1 MPGALARFPR
11 WINPIRIIVLALL
24 AFLLSAATS
33 QAAGLKKY
41 RITSHAK
48 DTQTINGYLLRPKG
62 RGPFP
67 AVVALHGCGGLWK
80 RNSKVLTSRHAD
92 WGKRLQKAGYVVLFP
107 DSFGSRGQ
115 NSLCKIKKRPVKHSH
130 RVGDVRGAA
139 DWLATQP
146 LVFSK
151 RIALLGWSNGAM
163 SLLWSLAPDEAPT
176 KTEFITAIGFYPG
189 CRTISRKTTWEQ
201 QMTGHRPGHAKTSC
215 HDGVLASYFTK
226 VPIMALMPPTQEFAF
241 SRTGPIRLT
250 AMVLST

>member
-92 WGKRLQKAGYVVLFP
+92 WGKRL
-107 DSFGSRGQ
+107 
-115 NSLCKIKKRPVKHSH
+115 
-130 RVGDVRGAA
+130 
-139 DWLATQP
+139 
-146 LVFSK
+146 
-151 RIALLGWSNGAM
+151 
-163 SLLWSLAPDEAPT
+163 
-176 KTEFITAIGFYPG
+176 
-189 CRTISRKTTWEQ
+189 
-201 QMTGHRPGHAKTSC
+201 
-215 HDGVLASYFTK
+215 
-226 VPIMALMPPTQEFAF
+226 
-241 SRTGPIRLT
+241 
-250 AMVLST
+250 